1 MRRARRILVFA
12 LFLLI
17 PSVASAE
24 SVTGRVVDPQGM
36 VVMGATV
43 NLSGPSLTTPRVTTT
58 EADGTF
64 AFEQVAPGR
73 YSLRVES
80 AGFISW
86 VREVTILSGDLDVP
100 VALQIAGFSENISVS
115 GEAVSS
121 SLTKTNIPLRDQPM
135 NVSVV
140 SEEFLRTFAVNDLVT
155 ALANVPGVST
165 YQQYGVY
172 EHYTLRGFSE
182 GTQMVDGI
190 RNEGNRVRSI
200 LSNVERIEVLKGPSS
215 VLSGNEA
222 IGSSVNIVT
231 KKPSSQRLLE
241 ASLTYGS
248 WNTTRTTAGATG
260 RLGNSP
266 LLYRLDWGSD
276 VSDNFR
282 HDPWKKINV
291 TPSVSWQISSRD
303 QVRLRYSYSRND
315 VSGDSGIPLLQPGV
329 NVFTIPDVPRD
340 RRFNTPQDFALST
353 DQNILVDYTR
363 QFTDRIGFRN
373 VYSPRIFDD
382 EYWIA
387 ETLSVPVASTN
398 VNRTFL
404 YFKHKR
410 RPWTNQADFTST
422 FDLGLRHN
430 LLVGWDHQSY
440 HSRTTR
446 SNSANI
452 TTTPINLFE
461 PVETHQTWTDFAVS
475 RYDHQENY
483 TNGAYLQDHIE
494 IGPKVKAVILGR
506 LDYTDR
512 STYNNPV
519 VNNVEGVGPVT
530 KSIQK
535 RTSSRYGLVYQP
547 MERVDVYAQYA
558 TSYKP
563 NFNLQPDGSE
573 LKPETGA
580 QWEIGNRLRL
590 LENRASINTSVFHIE
605 RRDVALSRP
614 GGFFDQ
620 AGKIRSQGVEVELD
634 ARWTSMF
641 FTVGYGY
648 TDAKF
653 LDYVTVNA
661 SGVPTSLSGK
671 TKSRTPTNTFTYQ
684 IGRMWQNGF
693 AVAASGRTHG
703 RQFLDDANTL
713 DFDAYGLLD
722 LAVSYSRGPAFY
734 SLNVSNVTDTNY
746 WASIRGQRQFYPGEP
761 LRVMGTVRMM
771 FR

>member
-1 MRRARRILVFA
+1 MRSVRRILVFA
-12 LFLLI
+12 LLILI
-17 PSVASAE
+17 PSVVFAE
-24 SVTGRVVDPQGM
+24 NLTGRVLDPQGM
-36 VVMGATV
+36 AVMGATV
-43 NLSGPSLTTPRVTTT
+43 SLTGPTLVAPRAART
-58 EADGTF
+58 ETDGSF

-73 YSLRVES
+73 YTLRIES
-80 AGFISW
+80 AGFVSW
-86 VREVTILSGDLDVP
+86 NRDVTVLSGDLDVP
-100 VALQIAGFSENISVS
+100 VALQIAGFSENVSVS

-140 SEEFLRTFAVNDLVT
+140 NEEFLRTFAVNDLVT

-190 RNEGNRVRSI
+190 RNEGNRVRTI
-200 LSNVERIEVLKGPSS
+200 LNNVERIEVLKGPSS

-231 KKPSSQRLLE
+231 KKPSSQRVLE
-241 ASLTYGS
+241 GSLTYGS
-248 WNTTRTTAGATG
+248 WNTTRTAAGATG
-260 RLGNSP
+260 RIGDSP

-282 HDPWKKINV
+282 HDPWKKLNV

-303 QVRLRYSYSRND
+303 QVRVRYSYSRND
-315 VSGDSGIPLLQPGV
+315 VSGDSGIPLLQPSA

-340 RRFNTPQDFALST
+340 VRYNTPQDFALST
-353 DQNILVDYTR
+353 DHNILVDYTR

-373 VYSPRIFDD
+373 VYAPRVFDD

-387 ETLSVPVASTN
+387 ETLAVPVGSSN

-430 LLVGWDHQSY
+430 ILAGWDHQSY

-446 SNSANI
+446 SNNANI
-452 TTTPINLFE
+452 TTTPLNVFD
-461 PVETHQTWTDFAVS
+461 PVETHQTWTDFSIS
-475 RYDHQENY
+475 RYDHSQNY
-483 TNGAYLQDHIE
+483 TDGAYVQDHIE

-506 LDYTDR
+506 FDYVDR

-519 VNNVEGVGPVT
+519 VNNIEGVGTVT

-547 MERVDVYAQYA
+547 VAPIDLYAQYA

-580 QWEIGNRLRL
+580 QWEIGHRLRL
-590 LENRASINTSVFHIE
+590 LDNHASINTSVYHIE

-614 GGFFDQ
+614 GGFYDQ
-620 AGKIRSQGVEVELD
+620 AGKVRSQGVEVELD
-634 ARWTSMF
+634 ARWSSMF

-661 SGVPTSLSGK
+661 AGVPTSLSGK

-684 IGRMWQNGF
+684 IARMWRNGF
-693 AVAASGRTHG
+693 ALAASGRSHG

-722 LAVSYSRGPAFY
+722 VAASYSRGGMFY
-734 SLNVSNVTDTNY
+734 SLNVSNVTDTHY

-761 LRVMGTVRMM
+761 LRVMGTIRMM
-771 FR
+771 VK

>member
-1 MRRARRILVFA
+1 MRLVRSTLVLLVFS
-12 LFLLI
+12 LV
-17 PSVASAE
+17 PSLAAAE
-24 SVTGRVVDPQGM
+24 TLTGKVVDPQGS
-36 VVMGATV
+36 VVMGAAV
-43 NLSGPSLTTPRVTTT
+43 NLSGPTLASPRVTLT

-73 YSLRVES
+73 YTLRVES
-80 AGFISW
+80 AGFVSW
-86 VREVTILSGDLDVP
+86 RRDVTVLAGDLEVS
-100 VALQIAGFSENISVS
+100 VALQIAGFSENVSVS
-115 GEAVSS
+115 GEAVSA

-140 SEEFLRTFAVNDLVT
+140 SAEFLRTFAVNDLVT

-190 RNEGNRVRSI
+190 RNEGNRVRTI
-200 LSNVERIEVLKGPSS
+200 LNNVERIEVLKGPSS

-241 ASLTYGS
+241 GSLTYGS

-260 RLGNSP
+260 PVGNSP

-276 VSDNFR
+276 VADNFR

-291 TPSVSWQISSRD
+291 TPSLSWQISSRD
-303 QVRLRYSYSRND
+303 QVRVRYSYSRND
-315 VSGDSGIPLLQPGV
+315 VSGDSGIPLLQPSA

-340 RRFNTPQDFALST
+340 RRYNTPQDFALST

-363 QFTDRIGFRN
+363 QFSDHIGFRN
-373 VYSPRIFDD
+373 VYAPRIFDD
-382 EYWIA
+382 EYWVA
-387 ETLSVPVASTN
+387 ETLSVPVASTD
-398 VNRTFL
+398 VSRTFL

-422 FDLGLRHN
+422 FNLGLRHN

-446 SNSANI
+446 SNNANI
-452 TTTPINLFE
+452 TTTRMNVFD
-461 PVETHQTWTDFAVS
+461 PVETHQTWTDFTIS
-475 RYDHQENY
+475 RYDHAQNY
-483 TNGAYLQDHIE
+483 TDGAYLQDHIE

-506 LDYTDR
+506 FDYVDR

-519 VNNVEGVGPVT
+519 VNNVEGVGTVT

-547 MERVDVYAQYA
+547 VERLDFYAQYA
-558 TSYKP
+558 TSFKP
-563 NFNLQPDGSE
+563 DFRLQPDGTE

-580 QWEIGNRLRL
+580 QWEVGNRLRL
-590 LENRASINTSVFHIE
+590 LENHASINTSVYHIE
-605 RRDVALSRP
+605 RKDVVLSRP

-620 AGKIRSQGVEVELD
+620 AGGVRSQGLEVEFD
-634 ARWTSMF
+634 ARWSSMF

-653 LDYVTVNA
+653 LDYVTVSNT
-661 SGVPTSLSGK
+661 GVPTVLSGK

-684 IGRMWQNGF
+684 IARMWRNGF
-693 AVAASGRTHG
+693 ALAASGRSHG

-713 DFDAYGLLD
+713 DFNAYGLLD
-722 LAVSYSRGPAFY
+722 VAVSYSRGPAFY
-734 SLNVSNVTDTNY
+734 SLNVSNVTDTHY

-761 LRVMGTVRMM
+761 LRVMGTIRLMVK
-771 FR
+771 